1 MSNLPVSSMH
11 DPESHGKQARG
22 RFQWRDNGLGFSP
35 VTIVLHWIVALLV
48 LSIIGIEIARFAE
61 PDVALTRVLNLLGTI
76 LFPVSVYRFWAR
88 VTSWHPLPV
97 GTPNPIEV
105 IVSRSVATALALAMV
120 LLPVAA
126 WLAKSAAGQLVEL
139 PGGWIIPSPM
149 QPNAQ
154 AAQVFDALFK
164 IGATPFLLGLA
175 LHIFGACKNHFV
187 LKNDALKRMLGKR
200 VEL

>member
-1 MSNLPVSSMH
+1 MSSTH
-11 DPESHGKQARG
+11 DAQVHSAHVQG
-22 RFQWRDNGLGFSP
+22 RFQWRDTGLGFSP
-35 VTIVLHWIVALLV
+35 VTIALHWIVAALV
-48 LSIIGIEIARFAE
+48 LAIIVIEIALVAAPDAE
-61 PDVALTRVLNLLGTI
+61 LARVLNLLGAI
-76 LFPVSVYRFWAR
+76 LFPISVYRFWAR
-88 VTSWHPLPV
+88 LTSWHPLPL
-97 GTPNPIEV
+97 GTPNPVEV

-149 QPNAQ
+149 PPSPQ
-154 AAQVFDALFK
+154 AAQVFEVLFK
-164 IGATPFLLGLA
+164 IGATPFVLGLA

>member
-1 MSNLPVSSMH
+1 MSNSHMSSLN
-11 DPESHGKQARG
+11 DAQRQTVRAPG

-35 VTIVLHWIVALLV
+35 VTIALHWIVAVLV
-48 LSIIGIEIARFAE
+48 LSIIAIEIVLSVS
-61 PDVALTRVLNLLGTI
+61 PDAGLARVLNLLGTI
-76 LFPVSVYRFWAR
+76 LFPISIYRFWAR

-97 GTPNPIEV
+97 GTPNPVEV
-105 IVSRSVATALALAMV
+105 IVSRSVAAALALAMV
-120 LLPVAA
+120 LLPIAA
-126 WLAKSAAGQLVEL
+126 WLAKSAAGQVVEL
-139 PGGWIIPSPM
+139 PGGWFVPSPM
-149 QPNAQ
+149 QPNPH
-154 AAQVFDALFK
+154 AAQIFEVLFR

>member
-1 MSNLPVSSMH
+1 MSNSPMSSTH
-11 DPESHGKQARG
+11 DVQAHGTHAQG
-22 RFQWRDNGLGFSP
+22 RLQWRDTGLGFSP
-35 VTIVLHWIVALLV
+35 VTIALHWIVAALV
-48 LSIIGIEIARFAE
+48 LAIIGIEIAL
-61 PDVALTRVLNLLGTI
+61 VASPNVELARVLNLLGAI
-76 LFPVSVYRFWAR
+76 LFPISAYRFWAR
-88 VTSWHPLPV
+88 VTSWHPLPL
-97 GTPNPIEV
+97 GTPNPVEV

-149 QPNAQ
+149 HPNAQ
-154 AAQVFDALFK
+154 AAQVFDVLFK
-164 IGATPFLLGLA
+164 IGATPFVLGLA

>member
-1 MSNLPVSSMH
+1 MSSTH
-11 DPESHGKQARG
+11 DPHARNQHAPS

-35 VTIVLHWIVALLV
+35 ITIALHWIIAALV
-48 LSIIGIEIARFAE
+48 LAIIAIEIALRVAPNAE
-61 PDVALTRVLNLLGTI
+61 LTRVLNLLGTM
-76 LFPVSVYRFWAR
+76 LFPISVYRFWAR

-97 GTPNPIEV
+97 GTPNPVEV
-105 IVSRSVATALALAMV
+105 IVSRTVAAALALAMV
-120 LLPVAA
+120 LLPIAA

-139 PGGWIIPSPM
+139 PGGWIVPSPLS
-149 QPNAQ
+149 PNPQ
-154 AAQVFDALFK
+154 AAQVFDVLFR
-164 IGATPFLLGLA
+164 IGATPFVLGLA

>member
-1 MSNLPVSSMH
+1 MSNSPMSSTH
-11 DPESHGKQARG
+11 DVPAHGH
-22 RFQWRDNGLGFSP
+22 FQWRDNGLGFSP
-35 VTIVLHWIVALLV
+35 VTIALHWIVAALV
-48 LSIIGIEIARFAE
+48 LSIIGVEIAL
-61 PDVALTRVLNLLGTI
+61 VASPNVELMRVLNLLGAI
-76 LFPVSVYRFWAR
+76 LFPISVYRFWAR
-88 VTSWHPLPV
+88 VTSWHPLPL
-97 GTPNPIEV
+97 GTPNPVEV

-149 QPNAQ
+149 HPNAQ
-154 AAQVFDALFK
+154 AAQVFDVLFK
-164 IGATPFLLGLA
+164 IGVTPFVLGLA

>member
-1 MSNLPVSSMH
+1 MSNSPMSSLN
-11 DPESHGKQARG
+11 DARRQAPRAQG

-35 VTIVLHWIVALLV
+35 VTIALHWIVAALV
-48 LSIIGIEIARFAE
+48 LSIIAIEIVLSVS
-61 PDVALTRVLNLLGTI
+61 PDAGLASVLNLLGTI
-76 LFPVSVYRFWAR
+76 LFPVSIYRFWAR

-97 GTPNPIEV
+97 GTPNPVEV
-105 IVSRSVATALALAMV
+105 IVSRTVAAALALAMV
-120 LLPVAA
+120 LLPIAA
-126 WLAKSAAGQLVEL
+126 WLAKSAAGQVVEL
-139 PGGWIIPSPM
+139 PGGWFIPSPL
-149 QPNAQ
+149 QPNPH
-154 AAQVFDALFK
+154 AAQVFEVLFR

>member
-1 MSNLPVSSMH
+1 MSNSHMSSMN
-11 DPESHGKQARG
+11 DAQTQGPRAQG

-35 VTIVLHWIVALLV
+35 ITIALHWIVAALV
-48 LSIIGIEIARFAE
+48 LAIIAIEIVQWISPGAE
-61 PDVALTRVLNLLGTI
+61 LAKVLNLLGTI
-76 LFPVSVYRFWAR
+76 LFPISIYRFWAR

-97 GTPNPIEV
+97 GTPNPVEV

-139 PGGWIIPSPM
+139 PGGWFIPSPM
-149 QPNAQ
+149 QPDAQ
-154 AAQVFDALFK
+154 AAQVFDVLFR
-164 IGATPFLLGLA
+164 IGATPFVLGLA

>member
-1 MSNLPVSSMH
+1 MKDAELRSPH
-11 DPESHGKQARG
+11 AQG
-22 RFQWRDNGLGFSP
+22 RFQWRDSGLGFSP
-35 VTIVLHWIVALLV
+35 VTIALHWLVAVLV
-48 LSIIGIEIARFAE
+48 LAIIALEIVLWFS
-61 PDVALTRVLNLLGTI
+61 PGTALASVLNLLGTI
-76 LFPVSVYRFWAR
+76 LFPVSLYRFWAR

-97 GTPNPIEV
+97 GTPNPVEV
-105 IVSRSVATALALAMV
+105 IVSRSVATSLALAMV
-120 LLPVAA
+120 LLPIAA

-149 QPNAQ
+149 RPDAQ
-154 AAQVFDALFK
+154 AAHVFEGLFR